1 MKKILKIWLVLL
13 LTVLAFTGCSIQTS
27 SKKSTFKSD
36 IPYEIYFQGF
46 LASKMQQEVP
56 TGKIILFTNHKDWFN
71 FYRKYVSRG
80 EDAAAMFREIDW
92 KKEDLI
98 YFARTGAKG
107 WYVGDDGGFLGYSI
121 KDHYLEPKWKNVPQR
136 KETLAVDNVGDDSIL
151 ITYHLWTIVKKKDM
165 PKGIKNFMEH

>member
-1 MKKILKIWLVLL
+1 MKRKLKVFTFIFLASCLL
-13 LTVLAFTGCSIQTS
+13 SACSSQHTH
-27 SKKSTFKSD
+27 KSVAFKSD

-56 TGKIILFTNHKDWFN
+56 TGNILFTNQKDWTN
-71 FYRKYVSRG
+71 FFTKYVWQG
-80 EDAAAMFREIDW
+80 QQAASMFREIDW

-151 ITYHLWTIVKKKDM
+151 ISYHLWTIVKKKDM
-165 PKGIKNFMEH
+165 PKGIKWVEKF